1 MTSPQVLASQFHI
14 AKVPIKLAFIGECRL
29 NIPVRIRPL
38 FMPLAAM
45 ASPRI
50 EVVAVT
56 AAFPLLA
63 AGILS
68 ES

>member
-1 MTSPQVLASQFHI
+1 VA
-14 AKVPIKLAFIGECRL
+14 IKLAFIGECTL

-45 ASPRI
+45 ASARI

-56 AAFPLLA
+56 AAFPRLA